1 VDSGVSGEIADKV
14 GSIMKKMAR
23 GKQIINIT
31 HLPQVAGK
39 GEHHYLVYKSD
50 AEGGGRTGIRLLGDE
65 ERVLEIARMLSGEE
79 LTEAAISN
87 ARELL
92 N

>member
-1 VDSGVSGEIADKV
+1 
-14 GSIMKKMAR
+14 
-23 GKQIINIT
+23 
-31 HLPQVAGK
+31 VAGK
-39 GEHHYLVYKSD
+39 GEQHFLVYKSD
-50 AEGGGRTGIRLLGDE
+50 EAGGERTGIRLLNNE

-87 ARELL
+87 ARELM

>member
-1 VDSGVSGEIADKV
+1 MSA
-14 GSIMKKMAR
+14 

-39 GEHHYLVYKSD
+39 GDHHFLVYKTEESGT
-50 AEGGGRTGIRLLGDE
+50 ERTGIRKLDNE
-65 ERVLEIARMLSGEE
+65 ERVLEVARMLSGEE

>member
-1 VDSGVSGEIADKV
+1 
-14 GSIMKKMAR
+14 MKRMSA
-23 GKQIINIT
+23 GKQVINIT

-39 GEHHYLVYKSD
+39 GDHHYLVYKFD
-50 AEGGGRTGIRLLGDE
+50 KDGATRTDIRLLGNED
-65 ERVLEIARMLSGEE
+65 RVLEFARMLSGEE

>member
-1 VDSGVSGEIADKV
+1 MIALCQIV
-14 GSIMKKMAR
+14 IYCPNSYFITVRLTVQEVYSYSSAR
-23 GKQIINIT
+23 TFTDIK
-31 HLPQVAGK
+31 
-39 GEHHYLVYKSD
+39 
-50 AEGGGRTGIRLLGDE
+50 LLGNED
-65 ERVLEIARMLSGEE
+65 RVLEIARMLSGEE

>member
-1 VDSGVSGEIADKV
+1 
-14 GSIMKKMAR
+14 MKKMSN
-23 GKQIINIT
+23 GKQVINIT

-39 GEHHYLVYKSD
+39 GDYHYLVHKYDDSD
-50 AEGGGRTGIRLLGDE
+50 ASITDIKLLNDE
-65 ERVLEIARMLSGEE
+65 DRVLEIARMLSGEE